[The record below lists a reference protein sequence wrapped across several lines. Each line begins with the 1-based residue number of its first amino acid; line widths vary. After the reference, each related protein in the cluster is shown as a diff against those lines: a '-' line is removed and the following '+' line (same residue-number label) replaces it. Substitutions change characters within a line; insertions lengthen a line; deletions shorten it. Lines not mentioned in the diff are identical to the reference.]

1 VPPRVGAAARAYH
14 GDRTARGAIGSVRG
28 GHVRD
33 LVGTLTESVGSLS
46 ETRKRHHKSDEREI
60 GVLALGH
67 ARHHIR
73 ETLVGDEG
81 YAG

>member
-1 VPPRVGAAARAYH
+1 
-14 GDRTARGAIGSVRG
+14 
-28 GHVRD
+28 VRD